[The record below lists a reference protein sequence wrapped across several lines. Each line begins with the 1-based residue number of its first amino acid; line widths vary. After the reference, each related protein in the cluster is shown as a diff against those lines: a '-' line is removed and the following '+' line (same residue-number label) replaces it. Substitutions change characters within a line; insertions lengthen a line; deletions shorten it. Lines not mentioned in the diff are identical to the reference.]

1 MKHIIQD
8 TRERIGLN
16 RTAFGKK
23 YGIPMRT
30 LENWEKFTAEAP
42 RYLIDL
48 LVRAAYE
55 DDERINRDK
64 MMICFEVWDITLSH
78 DLKSTELE
86 ELRYEGKSVTEAIET
101 ARRWN
106 DSKNKRSQVELRI
119 YYDFPDKEDSDLLG
133 YDTIDFTEVDF

>member
-1 MKHIIQD
+1 
-8 TRERIGLN
+8 
-16 RTAFGKK
+16 
-23 YGIPMRT
+23 MRT

-64 MMICFEVWDITLSH
+64 MMICFEVWGITLSH

-86 ELRYEGKSVTEAIET
+86 ELRYEGKSVTEAIKV
-101 ARRWN
+101 AKAWY
-106 DSKNKRSQVELRI
+106 SLKNKRYQVELRI

>member
-1 MKHIIQD
+1 
-8 TRERIGLN
+8 
-16 RTAFGKK
+16 
-23 YGIPMRT
+23 MRT

-55 DDERINRDK
+55 DDERINRNK

-78 DLKSTELE
+78 DLKSIELE
-86 ELRYEGKSVTEAIET
+86 ELRYEGKSITEAIKE
-101 ARRWN
+101 AKEWFN
-106 DSKNKRSQVELRI
+106 PKNKRYQVELRI